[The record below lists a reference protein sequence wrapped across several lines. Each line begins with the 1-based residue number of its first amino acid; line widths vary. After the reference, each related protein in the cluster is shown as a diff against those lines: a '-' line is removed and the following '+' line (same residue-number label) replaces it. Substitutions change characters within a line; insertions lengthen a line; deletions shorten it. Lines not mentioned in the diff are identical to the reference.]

1 MSVGGF
7 ADPGEL
13 TAAGLACRRGER
25 LIFSALDCAVAA
37 GGALFLTGPNGSG
50 KSSLLRLLATL
61 LPPQA
66 GGIAWGGR
74 PVADDLP
81 GHRARLVFRGV
92 SCALPPG
99 GALVLTGANGSGKSS
114 LLRLLATLLTPA
126 AGGLLWAG
134 APIVADL
141 PRYRANLRYVGH
153 LDAIK
158 PALAV
163 RETLAFWAETRAAAR
178 PAIDAALA
186 AFALEPLADWPCR
199 WLSAGQRRRL
209 ALARLI
215 AAPAPLWLLDEPS
228 TALDGDAEARLVAAI
243 AAHRAA
249 GGRVVVATHQPLD
262 VPRAQTLSLAAFAPD
277 PGAAVDDALA
287 RF

>member
-81 GHRARLVFRGV
+81 GHRARLHY
-92 SCALPPG
+92 L
-99 GALVLTGANGSGKSS
+99 
-114 LLRLLATLLTPA
+114 
-126 AGGLLWAG
+126 
-134 APIVADL
+134 
-141 PRYRANLRYVGH
+141 GH

-228 TALDGDAEARLVAAI
+228 TALDADAEARLVAAI